1 MQTLKT
7 SAIVV
12 LLVTVMYAAYVSIT
26 TPPQRVSPEMD
37 DLILADGDL
46 NIDVGLPDSLEDL
59 GISDGTVQS
68 FADSSDFQSPDA
80 ANTFAASEEDRPG
93 ISGTINDSSSS
104 LTGGGGGFEVAM
116 NDRAQPIPAA
126 AIGLPRGNGRPA
138 DVQIDPNKDYAS
150 TGNEFAMP
158 GATDAIQSFTEGTTG
173 GNSDWANP
181 PSSDSLPQQMTSGQ
195 KASVR
200 TNPMF
205 DPNDPA
211 VATDESDV
219 QSTNDVGEAKANLG
233 LLNAIRMADSQYA
246 EDQKKQALSTL
257 SLFYDTPNLAEES
270 RQELL
275 SRLDPLAREV
285 IYSRE
290 HLLEQP
296 HRVRQNETLM
306 QIATQ
311 YEVPWQLLAN
321 INGVSDPI
329 TVLPGTD
336 LKIVRGPFRADVNI
350 TRNELTLFVGDL
362 YAGRFPIAVGSDPAP
377 KPGTFTILD
386 KQRARTFY
394 DANGTPIPPGSTNN
408 PYGSMWLDLG
418 GQLCIH
424 GSPQSDQPT
433 TNGCISLAERYA
445 GDLYGILTQGSSITI
460 RR

>member
-26 TPPQRVSPEMD
+26 TPPQQVSPEMD
-37 DLILADGDL
+37 DLILADGNDL
-46 NIDVGLPDSLEDL
+46 NIDIGMPDSLDDL
-59 GISDGTVQS
+59 GISDGTADTFASGDTFGTDGSFANDQS
-68 FADSSDFQSPDA
+68 FSS
-80 ANTFAASEEDRPG
+80 G
-93 ISGTINDSSSS
+93 ISGTISDDSSS
-104 LTGGGGGFEVAM
+104 LNGGFDVAM
-116 NDRAQPIPAA
+116 DDRSAPPVASQAIA
-126 AIGLPRGNGRPA
+126 AIGLPKGNGRPA
-138 DVQIDPNKDYAS
+138 DVKLDPNREYTS
-150 TGNEFAMP
+150 TGNEFSMP
-158 GATDAIQSFTEGTTG
+158 SASDAALITGESTDNA
-173 GNSDWANP
+173 NWANP
-181 PSSDSLPQQMTSGQ
+181 PSSDSLPQQMLSGHT
-195 KASVR
+195 ASVR
-200 TNPMF
+200 ANPMF
-205 DPNDPA
+205 GPTEETSPA
-211 VATDESDV
+211 TSDD
-219 QSTNDVGEAKANLG
+219 DVVDASRAKANLG
-233 LLNAIRMADSQYA
+233 LVNAIRMADKQYT

-257 SLFYDTPNLAEES
+257 SLFYETPDLPDDS
-270 RQELL
+270 RSELL

-290 HLLEQP
+290 HLLDQP

-306 QIATQ
+306 QIASQ

-321 INGVSDPI
+321 INGISDPI

-336 LKIVRGPFRADVNI
+336 LKVVRGPFRADVNI
-350 TRNELTLFVGDL
+350 TRNELTLFMGDL
-362 YAGRFPIAVGSDPAP
+362 YAGRFPIAVGSDPMP
-377 KPGTFTILD
+377 KPGTFTVLD

-394 DANGTPIPPGSTNN
+394 DADGTPIPPGSTNN

-445 GDLYGILTQGSSITI
+445 GDLYGILTQGSTVTI